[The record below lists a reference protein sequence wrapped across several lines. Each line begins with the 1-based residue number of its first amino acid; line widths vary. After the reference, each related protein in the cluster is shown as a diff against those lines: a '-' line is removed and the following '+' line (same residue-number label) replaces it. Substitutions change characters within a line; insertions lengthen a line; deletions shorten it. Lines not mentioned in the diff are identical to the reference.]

1 MTPRPSPGL
10 RARLLFAFALLC
22 VVTAAAV
29 AGGFYVGAR
38 NAILQRAQD
47 AAVEAMRSRLEAL
60 FPLRTATPGPADL
73 EEIARAMTEG
83 NTFTIAVYRDMHAPS
98 LTRPARPPADHQS
111 QDRRPQDDPLGDGPT
126 QDEPTQDRRL
136 QEDPNQD
143 GPLRPRLPAMPADAP
158 VADLSM
164 IPAGLRRTVAGGE
177 MAWKRL
183 VWHGQPIL
191 IIGAPLLITE
201 SDRTTRVSGIEV
213 YTALSLLPEQR
224 SIDELAAYAWLAGGA
239 ALAFAVLLASLATRG
254 VLRPVRELGH
264 AARLLGEGEL
274 RTRIA
279 IRGSDELSDVART
292 FNHTAAE
299 LERHVAQLREMEAD
313 ARRFVADVSHELRTP
328 LAALAAVADV
338 LDEEAAEL
346 PEPAGRAA
354 RLVSQETLNLTAL
367 VNDLIEISRFDS
379 GVAALALNEID
390 LAELVRATLRTR
402 GWPESVRTE
411 LPAGVTA
418 RLDPR
423 RVDVILANL
432 VGNAL
437 RHGEPPVSVRLS
449 TDSSWVTVEVRDHG
463 PGLDEAA
470 LPHVF
475 DRFYKASAARARSE
489 GSGLG
494 LAIARENA
502 RLHGG
507 DLTAANA
514 QDGGA
519 VFTLRLPRLTPD
531 PDERTE
537 RPADGQASPDE
548 RTGCSADGQDGPAE
562 RADRPAHPADGPET
576 PDGRTDVGGSK

>member
-1 MTPRPSPGL
+1 MAARPGLGL

-29 AGGFYVGAR
+29 SGGIYVQAR
-38 NAILQRAQD
+38 NAILQRTQD
-47 AAVEAMRSRLEAL
+47 AAVRAMTSRLEAL
-60 FPLRTATPGPADL
+60 FPLRDPEPGPAEL
-73 EEIARAMTEG
+73 GAIAGTVTDGNSRA
-83 NTFTIAVYRDMHAPS
+83 
-98 LTRPARPPADHQS
+98 
-111 QDRRPQDDPLGDGPT
+111 
-126 QDEPTQDRRL
+126 
-136 QEDPNQD
+136 
-143 GPLRPRLPAMPADAP
+143 
-158 VADLSM
+158 VAFYHETHS
-164 IPAGLRRTVAGGE
+164 PAGPGLELISPQLRRAVAHGDVAWQRVVSRGE
-177 MAWKRL
+177 P
-183 VWHGQPIL
+183 VL
-191 IIGAPLLITE
+191 IIGTPLLIVE
-201 SDRTTRVSGIEV
+201 RDGTTRVSGIEV
-213 YTALSLLPEQR
+213 YAARSLLPEQR
-224 SIDELAAYAWLAGGA
+224 SIDALAASAWVTGGA
-239 ALAFAVLLASLATRG
+239 ALAFAVVLALLATRG
-254 VLRPVRELGH
+254 VLRPVRELGR

-279 IRGSDELSDVART
+279 VRGSDELADLART
-292 FNHTAAE
+292 FNSTAAE
-299 LERHVAQLREMEAD
+299 LERHVEQLREMEAD

-338 LDEEAAEL
+338 LDEEAARL

-354 RLVSQETLNLTAL
+354 RLVSQETLNLTGL

-379 GVAALALNEID
+379 GVAALAVNEVD
-390 LAELVRATLRTR
+390 VAELVGATLRAR
-402 GWPESVRTE
+402 GWSERVHTE

-449 TDSSWVTVEVRDHG
+449 AGPHQIVLEVRDHG
-463 PGLDEAA
+463 PGLDDAA

-507 DLTAANA
+507 DLTAADA
-514 QDGGA
+514 PDGGA
-519 VFTLRLPRLTPD
+519 LFTLRLPRGAPD
-531 PDERTE
+531 RDP
-537 RPADGQASPDE
+537 
-548 RTGCSADGQDGPAE
+548 
-562 RADRPAHPADGPET
+562 GPE
-576 PDGRTDVGGSK
+576 